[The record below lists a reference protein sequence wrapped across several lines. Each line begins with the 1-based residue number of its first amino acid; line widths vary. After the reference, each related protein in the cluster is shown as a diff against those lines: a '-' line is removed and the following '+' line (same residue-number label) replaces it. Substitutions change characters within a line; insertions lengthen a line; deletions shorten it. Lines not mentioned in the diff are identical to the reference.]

1 MPSQFFLLLNNKFK
15 TIVLYHCNQK
25 YPSWSLYPF
34 LQPPFLVYRQCY
46 NFFEN
51 QDSTTAPIQALT
63 YLDKNQDM
71 PKDPIY
77 EIPTL
82 QSKQNLE
89 IRGIDECG
97 TR

>member
-1 MPSQFFLLLNNKFK
+1 MPSQFFVLFNNKFK
-15 TIVLYHCNQK
+15 SIVFYHQL
-25 YPSWSLYPF
+25 YPSWSLKPF
-34 LQPPFLVYRQCY
+34 LQPPFC
-46 NFFEN
+46 
-51 QDSTTAPIQALT
+51 STHNATIFLKIKIRYQQAPIQSLA

-71 PKDPIY
+71 SKAPFY

-82 QSKQNLE
+82 ELKQDIE